1 MDFNEWGRKGGFGRK
16 MPTTSSIDKIYST
29 FFNTQKPRHGKSYQS
44 IDYLCPQTSE
54 NGRKSTKLIRI
65 MYKILKYTRSL
76 EQPFRPQHAEWVE
89 FAGLALGIGSSI
101 FGGLSSAA
109 AARRAEQLRREQ
121 DARNNAWFN
130 RKYNESYIDTAAG
143 RNAIR
148 QATDYARTMT
158 QRAEGAAAVTGG
170 TDAAVAQAKE
180 SVNKMIGDTIG
191 NLAAQDT
198 ARKENAEATHLQQQA
213 QSTAQ
218 QMQNQQMKANAIA
231 QAASGAS
238 NALIQGAAMLGQ
250 STGATKAASPSSNI
264 PDSAIAPSQQEQAAI
279 TQAFNNK
286 VEGNLQQVRTDY
298 AAQHGLTLDEIMRP
312 QVKDGLVQRW
322 RK

>member
-1 MDFNEWGRKGGFGRK
+1 
-16 MPTTSSIDKIYST
+16 
-29 FFNTQKPRHGKSYQS
+29 
-44 IDYLCPQTSE
+44 
-54 NGRKSTKLIRI
+54 

-76 EQPFRPQHAEWVE
+76 EQPFKPQHAEWLE

-148 QATDYARTMT
+148 QAQDYARTMT
-158 QRAEGAAAVTGG
+158 KRAEGAAAVTGG

-180 SVNKMIGDTIG
+180 SANKMIGDTIG

-250 STGATKAASPSSNI
+250 SAGGTKAATPSSSSI
-264 PDSAIAPSQQEQAAI
+264 PESAIAPTQEQQANI

>member
-1 MDFNEWGRKGGFGRK
+1 
-16 MPTTSSIDKIYST
+16 
-29 FFNTQKPRHGKSYQS
+29 
-44 IDYLCPQTSE
+44 
-54 NGRKSTKLIRI
+54 
-65 MYKILKYTRSL
+65 MYKMIYNASRL
-76 EQPFRPQHAEWVE
+76 ERPYQPQLAEWVSV
-89 FAGLALGIGSSI
+89 ALGALGAGMSI
-101 FGGLSSAA
+101 LGGVSSANA
-109 AARRAEQLRREQ
+109 AKRAEKLRQEQ
-121 DARNNAWFN
+121 DAKNAAWFN

-148 QATDYARTMT
+148 QAIDYGKRQT

-180 SVNKMIGDTIG
+180 SSNKMIGDTIG

-198 ARKENAEATHLQQQA
+198 ARKEGAEATHLQQQA